1 MPPTIPGEMQ
11 AALLQAM
18 IILGL
23 ALLCLYLHRR
33 YHKPYFAWWALAWIL
48 YFFRLGAILSFLV
61 TKNWD
66 WLYWH
71 QVLTGWTALVLL
83 WAALVFSRQVEWRW
97 GYAALLLFPPAW
109 SYLAIYRL
117 DNFMLAAGP
126 AVLFLSLVTLWT
138 GWIFFR
144 YYRLV
149 RATGALVL
157 AVALLLWSIHHLDY
171 PFLRAYGAWSP
182 WGYYLD
188 ILFLL
193 ATGSGILVLVLDDLR
208 RGISALSTL
217 SGDLQSVDPHSDSLA
232 TLLQRPLTL
241 PAALGSA
248 IYESANG
255 TPRCLAGAG
264 TCAAWA
270 GWDPP
275 PRAAAAV
282 ASAIS
287 GERAVFSR
295 NWPDPRPEAQR
306 RVYPFAVVLPVWR
319 RGRAAAA
326 LAVVGDARDPFTALD
341 QDFLHAL
348 GQQIGAAL
356 ENADLT
362 RRLQAR
368 TAELAHLSARM
379 VEQHEAERRRL
390 SLELHDET
398 AQVFTAVKLQLG
410 LLREQADQTV
420 AGRLARAEELID
432 AGMQSIRKVTD
443 QLRPMLLDDL
453 GLLPALRSLAEAFT
467 ERSGIPVEMAV
478 PDTLPEISAAAELA
492 LFRAFQETLSNV
504 ARHAGARSVR
514 VGCSVSDMLTLE
526 ITDDGHGLP
535 PGFDLAALE
544 REGHLGL
551 AGMRERISALGG
563 TVEVR
568 GVAPPATGTAVR
580 IALPLP
586 AGIAR

>member
-1 MPPTIPGEMQ
+1 MQ

-33 YHKPYFAWWALAWIL
+33 YHKPYFAWWALAWFL

-97 GYAALLLFPPAW
+97 GYAGLLLFPPAW

-157 AVALLLWSIHHLDY
+157 AVALFLWSIHHLDY

-217 SGDLQSVDPHSDSLA
+217 SGDLQPADPHSDSLA

-248 IYESANG
+248 IYESVNG
-255 TPRCLAGAG
+255 TPHCLAGAG
-264 TCAAWA
+264 TCA
-270 GWDPP
+270 GWEGYDPP
-275 PRAAAAV
+275 APASKAVTAAIA
-282 ASAIS
+282 
-287 GERAVFSR
+287 GERAVFSK
-295 NWPDPRPEAQR
+295 NWPDPRPGSG

-319 RGRAAAA
+319 RSRATAA

-368 TAELAHLSARM
+368 TAELAQLSARM
-379 VEQHEAERRRL
+379 IEQHEAERRRL

-410 LLREQADQTV
+410 LLREQADQAV
-420 AGRLARAEELID
+420 AGRLARAEDLID
-432 AGMQSIRKVTD
+432 AGMKSIRKVTD
-443 QLRPMLLDDL
+443 QLRPSLLDDL
-453 GLLPALRSLAEAFT
+453 GLLPALRSLGEAFT
-467 ERSGIPVEMAV
+467 ERSGIPVEITA
-478 PDTLPEISAAAELA
+478 PDALPEISAAAELA
-492 LFRAFQETLSNV
+492 LFRALQETLSNV
-504 ARHAGARSVR
+504 ARHAGAHLVR
-514 VGCSVSDMLTLE
+514 VHCAVNGALSLQ
-526 ITDDGHGLP
+526 ITDDGRGLP
-535 PGFDLAALE
+535 AGFDMRALE

-551 AGMRERISALGG
+551 AGMRERIIALGG
-563 TVEVR
+563 RVEVTGAPGA
-568 GVAPPATGTAVR
+568 GVSVR
-580 IALPLP
+580 VELPLRES
-586 AGIAR
+586 GE

>member
-1 MPPTIPGEMQ
+1 MA
-11 AALLQAM
+11 AALLQAL

-33 YHKPYFAWWALAWIL
+33 YHKPYFAWWALAWFL
-48 YFFRLGAILSFLV
+48 YFLRLDAIISFLV
-61 TKNWD
+61 TKQWD

-97 GYAALLLFPPAW
+97 GYAGLLLFPPAW

-117 DNFMLAAGP
+117 DNFFLASGP

-157 AVALLLWSIHHLDY
+157 AVALLLWSLHHLDY

-193 ATGSGILVLVLDDLR
+193 ATGAGILVLVLDDLR

-217 SGDLQSVDPHSDSLA
+217 SGDLQPADPHSDSLA

-255 TPRCLAGAG
+255 GGTGKSAPRCLAGAG
-264 TCAAWA
+264 TCAEWA
-270 GWDPP
+270 GHDLPG
-275 PRAAAAV
+275 AAAGAV
-282 ASAIS
+282 SAAIA

-295 NWPDPRPEAQR
+295 NWPDPRPGVS

-319 RGRAAAA
+319 RSRPTAA

-362 RRLQAR
+362 RRLQSR
-368 TAELAHLSARM
+368 TAELARLSARM
-379 VEQHEAERRRL
+379 IEQHEAERRRL

-410 LLREQADQTV
+410 ILREQTDPAV
-420 AGRLARAEELID
+420 AGQLARAEGLID

-443 QLRPMLLDDL
+443 QLRPSLLDDL
-453 GLLPALRSLAEAFT
+453 GLLPALRSLGEAFT
-467 ERSGIPVEMAV
+467 ERSGIPVEMTV

-492 LFRAFQETLSNV
+492 LFRALQEALSNV
-504 ARHAGARSVR
+504 ARHAGGGVHLVQVR
-514 VGCSVSDMLTLE
+514 CETNGGLTLE
-526 ITDDGHGLP
+526 IADDGRGLP
-535 PGFDLAALE
+535 AGFDITAME

-551 AGMRERISALGG
+551 AGMRERIAALGG
-563 TVEVR
+563 RVAVTGSR
-568 GVAPPATGTAVR
+568 GAGATVR
-580 IALPLP
+580 IELPL
-586 AGIAR
+586 

>member
-109 SYLAIYRL
+109 SYFAIYRL

-217 SGDLQSVDPHSDSLA
+217 SGDLQPADPHSDSLA

-248 IYESANG
+248 IYESVNG
-255 TPRCLAGAG
+255 TPHCLAGAG
-264 TCAAWA
+264 TCA
-270 GWDPP
+270 GWEGFDPP
-275 PRAAAAV
+275 APAAAAV
-282 ASAIS
+282 TGAITR
-287 GERAVFSR
+287 ERAVFSR
-295 NWPDPRPEAQR
+295 NWPDPRPGAR
-306 RVYPFAVVLPVWR
+306 RIFPFAVVLPVWR
-319 RGRAAAA
+319 RSRATAA
-326 LAVVGDARDPFTALD
+326 LVVVGDARDPFTALD

-368 TAELAHLSARM
+368 TAELAQLSARM

-410 LLREQADQTV
+410 LLREQTDQSV
-420 AGRLARAEELID
+420 AGRLALAEELID

-443 QLRPMLLDDL
+443 QLRPSLLDDL

-467 ERSGIPVEMAV
+467 EQSGIPVDLTAPEAL
-478 PDTLPEISAAAELA
+478 PDLSAAGELA

-504 ARHAGARSVR
+504 ARHAGAHAVHVR
-514 VGCSVSDMLTLE
+514 CSVDGALTLE
-526 ITDDGHGLP
+526 IADDGRGLP
-535 PGFDLAALE
+535 AGFDISAME

-551 AGMRERISALGG
+551 AGMRERIVALGG
-563 TVEVR
+563 RVAVTGKLGA
-568 GVAPPATGTAVR
+568 GVTVR
-580 IALPLP
+580 IELPL
-586 AGIAR
+586 